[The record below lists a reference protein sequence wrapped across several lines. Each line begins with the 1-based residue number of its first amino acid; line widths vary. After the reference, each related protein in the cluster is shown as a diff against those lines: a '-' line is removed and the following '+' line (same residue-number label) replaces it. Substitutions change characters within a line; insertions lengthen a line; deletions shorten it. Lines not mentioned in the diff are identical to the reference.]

1 MVDTQRIQNAPQ
13 CVSGVA
19 QVAASR
25 ARDDAHHRTHV
36 LDVTT
41 FFPLDIETIARML
54 EDLCDRP
61 DINAIEHEGLS
72 YVVVDEPDAYNLRM
86 LDMESGEHLTSNT
99 SLLKHLSVLREDT
112 RWMRRVRDQHE
123 LLHIAAEAS
132 SRALEP
138 AYFTSRTELPSAK
151 VQSLLHDLC
160 ASGHVLRQTEPD
172 GSHRYLFP
180 ELTYPKARLTRNME
194 LLSQLEPVSFR
205 SMTYVVFAAA
215 TLLIMVLVY
224 YLAT

>member
-25 ARDDAHHRTHV
+25 ARADAHHRTHV

-41 FFPLDIETIARML
+41 YFPLDIETIARML
-54 EDLCDRP
+54 EDLCDRA
-61 DINAIEHEGLS
+61 DISEQTHEGLT
-72 YVVVDEPDAYNLRM
+72 YVMFDEPDAYNLRM
-86 LDMESGEHLTSNT
+86 LDMDRGEHLTTNT
-99 SLLKHLSVLREDT
+99 SLLKHLSVLREDE

-123 LLHIAAEAS
+123 LLHVAAGAS
-132 SRALEP
+132 ARALEP
-138 AYFTSRTELPSAK
+138 SYFTSRTELPRAK

-160 ASGHVLRQTEPD
+160 ASGHVQRQTDAD
-172 GSHRYLFP
+172 GAHSYLFP
-180 ELTYPKARLTRNME
+180 SLSYPRARYTRNME

-205 SMTYVVFAAA
+205 SMTLVALGAAV
-215 TLLIMVLVY
+215 LLVMVLAY
-224 YLAT
+224 FLGS